1 MSAIKKLLLAVLIG
15 VIFLPV
21 AVFSP
26 ETVSN
31 YVVSMFGIR
40 YPDPPQPRVSTGKR
54 ELADAIRATI
64 SETDLKERL
73 EQLTTQGSRVVGYPG
88 HQAAYEYV
96 LEEFKRIGLQKV
108 TSESYEVTSP
118 IDKGGSLTVLGE
130 SHSEP
135 LYALW
140 PNLARTSTLPRTGLQ
155 THLVDGGEGEFS
167 HFNGKKLEGAVILM
181 SFDSWNRWM
190 NASMLGA
197 KAIVFIGTDTTST
210 AEAEQKFF
218 QVPLNVPRFWISQK
232 AGLALRR
239 RLSAG
244 EEIRVDLRGR
254 MDWEKHT
261 AHNVL
266 GWIPGQHP
274 ELKDRIVLV
283 DAYYDAM
290 SVVPGLAPGAEQAS
304 GLVGMLELA
313 EYLAAHPPDH
323 TVLFLASSA
332 HHLGFRGICDF
343 LGKHARK
350 EEHFAKLMTDPID
363 IRLWISLDLSS
374 QTDEFAVWNGTTSF
388 YFQRF
393 ATPLGK
399 LFSKLGKE
407 LAPVFGLNPA
417 RALVDG
423 INPPSGMAWNMF
435 IPGGKIKTDSEVVL
449 TAGMPTLAFVTVN
462 DARFRVDTPTD
473 RAEFVNITNL
483 TKQIHLLTAV
493 LSKALDDPY
502 FLPDY
507 KIDMKDRMRAL
518 KGRLLT
524 YPRRSITPDRPRKG
538 AVAVLRMSYEKSVKG
553 VRTIFYDKA
562 DDLGEFYI
570 PGLAVRWVGLDAYYL
585 DPETGDIT
593 YAPDRGQAAKIYKP
607 EFGMDFWI
615 TRATRI
621 LFPCI
626 STDFYETVDP
636 RYLTKLPTLS
646 LYGEGNRSPQE
657 YGYTLGYGPDEPVG
671 VVFTRPGE
679 KLKITMRSGA
689 IGIRY
694 LLLNA
699 TDTSSVKA
707 ARGGGFVTST
717 HGAITHTSYQAA
729 KDMWTLDHARMMEL
743 KKHGIEHYRLN
754 NLHARAR
761 EQLGLAENARE
772 NLEWDAFI
780 KHSRAALGLESRAY
794 PDVKSTQNDVIRGII
809 FFMALVIPCAFF
821 AERLI
826 FTSADIRWMIIGFSG
841 IFLVIW
847 LFLSLVHPAFD
858 LSNPFVILLAF
869 IMMSLAAF
877 VISLIFSRFN
887 RQMRNLRTEA
897 AVIHDVDVGRISASV
912 AAFQLGIAN
921 MKRRK
926 MRTVLTFTTL
936 VLLTFTV
943 LSFTS
948 IKSLLRFHQIERQ
961 NPGSYPGMLIR
972 SKYWAPLEESVLDYA
987 RANFSQDATVA
998 PRSWYASKSK
1008 KYIRIQHGEKSANA
1022 LGIIGLSPQE
1032 SVVSRIQTCL
1042 TEGRWFNEGEQKVA
1056 VVPEEMAKLLGITPA
1071 DIGHAHVRLFG
1082 DQFLVIGMMNSE
1094 RMSDL
1099 ADLDGEI
1106 LTPAD
1111 FVLTDSNVFMQM
1123 AQQEK
1128 REKSGLEETDV
1139 EIMEFEHL
1147 LPANVLIVPYQ
1158 TLREVNS
1165 PLQAVAVRFHDPS
1178 VVKERVEDFISR
1190 LSVVL
1195 FAGIPLEI
1203 SPEGKVGRIAVSV
1216 YSSLGHTSLRGI
1228 SNLFI
1233 PIAIAAL
1240 IVLNTMMGSVY
1251 ERFREIGIY
1260 SAVGLAPV
1268 HIAFLFLAESCV
1280 YAVLGAVSGYLL
1292 AQGVSKFLIWQ
1303 GILEGFT
1310 LNYSSLSAMASSLLV
1325 MVVVVVST
1333 IYPARRASQM
1343 SVPDVTRRWKLPEPD
1358 GDRWRFEF
1366 PFTIAAGEVLGLL
1379 TFLTRFF
1386 DYHTETSMGTF
1397 YTEGARMAHEDTERG
1412 TGFAIET
1419 TIWLAPFDL
1428 GVSQNVRLVSY
1439 PTGDHDIQGLE
1450 LTIDRLSGDVSS
1462 WKRCNQRFMNQIRK
1476 QFLIWRTIATETQE
1490 QYREEGRIQL
1500 ETSGSAEEVL
1510 TPGD

>member
-1 MSAIKKLLLAVLIG
+1 MVSIKNLLLAVLITC
-15 VIFLPV
+15 IFLPI

-26 ETVSN
+26 EAVSN
-31 YVVSMFGIR
+31 YIVSLFGIR
-40 YPDPPQPRVSTGKR
+40 YPEPPPQRVATGKR
-54 ELADAIRATI
+54 ELADAIQAMI
-64 SETDLKERL
+64 SEEDVSERL
-73 EQLTTQGSRVVGYPG
+73 NRLTTRGSRVVGYPG
-88 HQAAYEYV
+88 HQAAFEYV
-96 LEEFKRIGLQKV
+96 MEEFNRIGLQRV
-108 TSESYEVTSP
+108 SAEPYEVTSP
-118 IDKGGSLTVLGE
+118 IDKGGSLKVQGE

-140 PNLARTSTLPRTGLQ
+140 PNLARTSTLPKSGLQ
-155 THLVDGGEGEFS
+155 APLVDGGEGEFF
-167 HFNGKKLEGAVILM
+167 HFNGKELEGAVVLM

-197 KAIVFIGTDTTST
+197 KAIVFIGTDTTTT

-218 QVPLNVPRFWISQK
+218 QVPLNVPRFWIERE
-232 AGLALRR
+232 AGLALRQ
-239 RLSAG
+239 RLSTG
-244 EEIRVDLRGR
+244 EKISVDLRGR

-261 AHNVL
+261 AHNII

-274 ELKDRIVLV
+274 ELKDRVILI

-290 SVVPGLAPGAEQAS
+290 SVVPALAPGAEQAC
-304 GLVGMLELA
+304 GLVAMLEMA

-363 IRLWISLDLSS
+363 IRLWVSLDLSS

-407 LAPVFGLNPA
+407 LAPLFELSPA

-462 DARFRVDTPTD
+462 DARFKVDTPTD
-473 RAEFVNITNL
+473 RAEYINVRNL
-483 TKQIHLLTAV
+483 TKQIHLLTGV

-553 VRTIFYDKA
+553 VRTIFYDMA
-562 DDLGEFYI
+562 NDEGEFYI

-585 DPETGDIT
+585 DPETGEIT
-593 YAPDRGQAAKIYKP
+593 YAPDRGQAARIYKP

-626 STDFYETVDP
+626 ATDFYETVDP
-636 RYLTKLPTLS
+636 RYLTKLPSLS

-679 KLKITMRSGA
+679 KLKLTMRSGA

-707 ARGGGFVTST
+707 ARGGGFIAST

-729 KDMWTLDHARMMEL
+729 KDMWTLDHARMSEL
-743 KKHGIEHYRLN
+743 KEHGIEHYRLN
-754 NLHARAR
+754 NLHTRAR
-761 EQLGLAENARE
+761 EQLTLAEDARK
-772 NLEWDAFI
+772 NLRWDAFI

-794 PDVKSTQNDVIRGII
+794 PDVKATQNDVIRGII

-841 IFLVIW
+841 IFVVIW
-847 LFLSLVHPAFD
+847 IFLSLVHPAFD

-869 IMMSLAAF
+869 ILMSLATF

-887 RQMRNLRTEA
+887 QQMRNLRTEA

-961 NPGSYPGMLIR
+961 NTGSYPGMLIR

-987 RANFSQDATVA
+987 RASFSQAATVA

-1008 KYIRIQHGEKSANA
+1008 KHIRVQHGEKSANA

-1032 SVVSRIQTCL
+1032 SKVTRIQTCL
-1042 TEGRWFNEGEQKVA
+1042 SEGRWFHQGEKRVA
-1056 VVPEEMAKLLGITPA
+1056 IVPEEMAELLGITKE
-1071 DIGHAHVRLFG
+1071 DIGQAYVRLFG
-1082 DQFLVIGMMNSE
+1082 EQFRIVGMMNSE

-1099 ADLDGEI
+1099 DDLDGEI

-1158 TLREVNS
+1158 TLREVSS
-1165 PLQAVAVRFHDPS
+1165 PLQAVAVRFNDPS

-1195 FAGIPLEI
+1195 FAGIPREI
-1203 SPEGKVGRIAVSV
+1203 SPEGKIGRIAVSV

-1228 SNLFI
+1228 GNLFI

-1260 SAVGLAPV
+1260 SSVGLAPV

-1292 AQGVSKFLIWQ
+1292 AQGVSKVLIWQ
-1303 GILEGFT
+1303 GLLEGFT
-1310 LNYSSLSAMASSLLV
+1310 LNYSSLSAMVSSMLV
-1325 MVVVVVST
+1325 MAVVIVST

-1358 GDRWRFEF
+1358 GDRRRFEF
-1366 PFTIAAGEVLGLL
+1366 PFTIAGGEVLGLL
-1379 TFLTRFF
+1379 TFLTRYF
-1386 DYHTETSMGTF
+1386 DFHKESSMGNF
-1397 YTEGARMAHEDTERG
+1397 YTEGAQLSVELGERG
-1412 TGFAIET
+1412 EGFAIDT

-1428 GVSQNVRLVSY
+1428 GVSQQVRLVSY
-1439 PTGDHDIQGLE
+1439 PTGDHDIQALE

-1462 WKRCNQRFMNQIRK
+1462 WRRCNQRFMNQIRK
-1476 QFLIWRTIATETQE
+1476 QFLIWRTIPSENQQE
-1490 QYREEGRIQL
+1490 YQNEGRSQL
-1500 ETSGSAEEVL
+1500 ESEQNVAL
-1510 TPGD
+1510 AD